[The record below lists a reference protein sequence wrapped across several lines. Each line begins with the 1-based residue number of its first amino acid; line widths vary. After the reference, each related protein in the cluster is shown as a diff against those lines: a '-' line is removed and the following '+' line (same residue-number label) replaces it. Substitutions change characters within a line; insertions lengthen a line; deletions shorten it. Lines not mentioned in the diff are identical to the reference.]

1 MYAKGETSFESD
13 RSDQEIGFVCVLS
26 SEGSESVE
34 RGSENTVC
42 WGAEARKEETRGCV
56 QSGHDG
62 PENEE
67 MESSSTMFP
76 LKIKDSNL
84 LPIP

>member
-1 MYAKGETSFESD
+1 VYAKGKTSLESD

-34 RGSENTVC
+34 RGSEDTVC
-42 WGAEARKEETRGCV
+42 WGFEAGEEETRGCV

-62 PENEE
+62 LENKE
-67 MESSSTMFP
+67 MASTGAMFP
-76 LKIKDSNL
+76 PEIKDPNL